1 MDYAAISWLDNW
13 LYGWWNISTDW
24 SLNIRSLT
32 LLISWCICLFPPSP
46 AQLITFLVIMF
57 WLIIGKLMPLLYTF
71 LSSYVQTSIS
81 RYISSAVQSI
91 VKSADGCIIHLRLN
105 LFYYHLVLRLF
116 IKVYKSGISLPMI
129 NQNII
134 TRKVMSWAGEGGNK
148 QIHQLINS
156 VRLYSLIK
164 PTAQYIQYTLQ
175 LVNRWSPL
183 DWRIIW
189 L

>member
-1 MDYAAISWLDNW
+1 MSYQVETKHLSNDVAHYGLRSDF
-13 LYGWWNISTDW
+13 LYYNQMILQSRGDHLFTNCNVYCMYCAVG
-24 SLNIRSLT
+24 LIRLYNLT

-105 LFYYHLVLRLF
+105 LFYNHLVLRLF
-116 IKVYKSGISLPMI
+116 ID
-129 NQNII
+129 NQNCNQKLKFKI
-134 TRKVMSWAGEGGNK
+134 T
-148 QIHQLINS
+148 
-156 VRLYSLIK
+156 
-164 PTAQYIQYTLQ
+164 
-175 LVNRWSPL
+175 
-183 DWRIIW
+183 
-189 L
+189 